1 MLWRISKKLHIEPW
15 YLEDAD
21 VLLAQTPDCSG
32 AGESGPPIK
41 LLVYGTQQTEM
52 LRNEMNEISAG
63 SQGTRKCFTGP
74 NSMPWQN
81 NLCINF
87 RSWWDVN
94 MDKGRTKQLWM
105 QTWFDK
111 GTHASCVVQHGSTAS
126 FQRKC
131 GDAQRSPT
139 GTSAPGPF
147 FGWAL
152 IIPAATLDSWNGAHY
167 QGLWGD
173 STTFDLPR
181 SQDISSLWKNHPSPT
196 PYQHSTLW
204 TSLRSSSISAS
215 MPVRLN
221 VLVARCHI
229 GRVTG
234 TEPECDTMY
243 VLNCFD

>member
-1 MLWRISKKLHIEPW
+1 MRRCAAFSNWNIS
-15 YLEDAD
+15 
-21 VLLAQTPDCSG
+21 
-32 AGESGPPIK
+32 
-41 LLVYGTQQTEM
+41 
-52 LRNEMNEISAG
+52 
-63 SQGTRKCFTGP
+63 
-74 NSMPWQN
+74 
-81 NLCINF
+81 
-87 RSWWDVN
+87 
-94 MDKGRTKQLWM
+94 
-105 QTWFDK
+105 TWTIFW
-111 GTHASCVVQHGSTAS
+111 
-126 FQRKC
+126 
-131 GDAQRSPT
+131 
-139 GTSAPGPF
+139 
-147 FGWAL
+147 WAL

-243 VLNCFD
+243 VLNCFDSSPFTSFTRSTGLLQEQSNLSDAVLLSAFKSFNCISSFGYFSFGKDEPEPTGPWFGVVGSWSHSASGLKFSPRRIH